1 MNVGEPG
8 VRGGGLEQGGTGEG
22 LKTVM
27 MGMTPGILLTLCGAK
42 KKSFQR

>member
-8 VRGGGLEQGGTGEG
+8 VRGGGLEQGGTSER

-27 MGMTPGILLTLCGAK
+27 MGMTSGALLALCGAK
-42 KKSFQR
+42 KNSFQR